1 MTGYT
6 QIIYEVRDQVAV
18 ITLNRPERLNVW
30 TPTMAEEQVD
40 AINRAND
47 DPAVGAIVTTGAG
60 RGFCAGADM
69 QATFQSRIDGVDPG
83 RDTAGGRGGMP
94 AGLDWVT
101 FLRAAKPMVAA
112 VNGPAVGIGVTM
124 CLPMDQIVTSPAA
137 KFGMGFIKMGLVPE
151 LASSRL
157 LADRVGFGAA
167 SDLCL
172 SGRLISGEE
181 AHRIG
186 LADRIAGADELLD
199 TAIEIAGS
207 YAANPAPQ
215 LRMIKDLLT
224 PTADRNDLTAVQRAE
239 HRYLLEC
246 WASPEH
252 AEAVTAFTEKRAP
265 NFTRS
270 ISSSSPPP
278 APRGR

>member
-1 MTGYT
+1 MTDYT
-6 QIIYEVRDQVAV
+6 QIVYEVRGEVAV
-18 ITLNRPERLNVW
+18 ITLNRPERLNAW

-40 AINRAND
+40 AITRAND

-69 QATFQSRIDGVDPG
+69 QATFQSRLDGVDPG

-94 AGLDWVT
+94 AGLDWVA
-101 FLRAAKPMVAA
+101 FVRAAKPMVAA
-112 VNGPAVGIGVTM
+112 INGAAVGIGVTM
-124 CLPMDQIVTSPAA
+124 CLPMDQIIASPAA

-157 LADRVGFGAA
+157 LADRVGFGRA

-186 LADRIAGADELLD
+186 LADRLADAGRAGRHRHRRGRGVRGEPGAPAAHDQAAADAEP
-199 TAIEIAGS
+199 GRRR
-207 YAANPAPQ
+207 PG
-215 LRMIKDLLT
+215 R
-224 PTADRNDLTAVQRAE
+224 RQRAE
-239 HRYLLEC
+239 HRYLVEC

-252 AEAVTAFTEKRAP
+252 AEAVKAFTEKRP
-265 NFTRS
+265 PVFTR
-270 ISSSSPPP
+270 
-278 APRGR
+278 

>member
-6 QIIYEVRDQVAV
+6 QIAYEVRGEVAV
-18 ITLNRPERLNVW
+18 ITLNRPDRLNAW

-40 AINRAND
+40 AIRRAND

-60 RGFCAGADM
+60 RGLLRRRRHAGHVPVAD
-69 QATFQSRIDGVDPG
+69 RRGRPG

-94 AGLDWVT
+94 AGLDWVA

-112 VNGPAVGIGVTM
+112 INGAAVGIGVTM

-157 LADRVGFGAA
+157 LADRVGFGRA

-181 AHRIG
+181 AYRIG
-186 LADRIAGADELLD
+186 LADRLAGADALLD
-199 TAIEIAGS
+199 TAIDVAGS

-215 LRMIKDLLT
+215 LQMIKRLLSAERRR
-224 PTADRNDLTAVQRAE
+224 PGGRPAGRA
-239 HRYLLEC
+239 RLPRGVLGVPG
-246 WASPEH
+246 ARRGRQ
-252 AEAVTAFTEKRAP
+252 AFLAKRP
-265 NFTRS
+265 PDFTR
-270 ISSSSPPP
+270 
-278 APRGR
+278 